1 MRPPRKQV
9 AGVRKPRRKSRMF
22 TDKFCDRIRRFMTP
36 LVSVANQARCDS
48 RDRSDDGAPQLKPEA
63 PELQENKSNFSRK
76 LGLLGAFIC
85 LALPRASLGVDA
97 KPVSFFHDVVPILK
111 RSCTGC
117 HHPAKL

>member
-9 AGVRKPRRKSRMF
+9 AGVRKLRRKSRMF

-63 PELQENKSNFSRK
+63 PGLQESKANFSRK
-76 LGLLGAFIC
+76 LKWRC
-85 LALPRASLGVDA
+85 LNDGSRKAPKTTRRPRRTHS
-97 KPVSFFHDVVPILK
+97 S
-111 RSCTGC
+111 
-117 HHPAKL
+117 